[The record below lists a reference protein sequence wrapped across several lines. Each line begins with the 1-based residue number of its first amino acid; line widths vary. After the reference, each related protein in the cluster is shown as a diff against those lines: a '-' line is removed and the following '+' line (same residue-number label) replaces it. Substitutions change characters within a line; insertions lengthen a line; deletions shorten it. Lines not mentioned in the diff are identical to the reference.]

1 LSRNSLLQELAKKLN
16 IDVSDVENKKLFEV
30 LFTQNIDDKILN
42 KFIDEKYDKERKE
55 RIGNE
60 KFLYSQLNIS

>member
-1 LSRNSLLQELAKKLN
+1 MSRNSLLQELAKKLN
-16 IDVSDVENKKLFEV
+16 IDVSNVENKKLFEV

>member
-1 LSRNSLLQELAKKLN
+1 MSRNSLLQELAKKLN